1 MGYEEDSKRFNNVRT
16 PFVWCVLLSFH
27 FGGETW
33 WAQCATRKSIKLHML
48 CSLCCCVAR
57 HERPFWIP
65 GTRFLSGFS
74 FDCIDI
80 CNRFRLAPRT
90 LIIWCLVVRVR
101 KMRVKAQPNAASKVH
116 KTDLRFYRKIKLM
129 EMAYSSKFSRMKCF
143 TRIKGISN
151 PKKVTNYHANAI
163 PAFPKKQQ
171 GEIFAGGK
179 SPLGTGG
186 NHESR

>member
-1 MGYEEDSKRFNNVRT
+1 MSTMCNTK
-16 PFVWCVLLSFH
+16 
-27 FGGETW
+27 
-33 WAQCATRKSIKLHML
+33 KHML

-116 KTDLRFYRKIKLM
+116 KSDLRFYRKIKLM
-129 EMAYSSKFSRMKCF
+129 EMACELEVLTNEMLHSNQRNIKSEKGSELSCKCYSSFPQKTTRRDFCRRKVASRDWRQS
-143 TRIKGISN
+143 RITLE
-151 PKKVTNYHANAI
+151 PWQWLRRT
-163 PAFPKKQQ
+163 
-171 GEIFAGGK
+171 
-179 SPLGTGG
+179 
-186 NHESR
+186 